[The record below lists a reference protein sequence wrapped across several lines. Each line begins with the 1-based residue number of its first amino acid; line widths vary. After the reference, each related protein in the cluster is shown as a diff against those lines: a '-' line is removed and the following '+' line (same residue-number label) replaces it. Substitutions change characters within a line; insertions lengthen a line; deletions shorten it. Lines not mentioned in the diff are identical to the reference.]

1 MKNNRMS
8 GRTVLLALV
17 IASLTAVGS
26 TSAQT
31 SKSAQIDRMTQL
43 QAQFDAAK
51 GQPGANEEQLA
62 ANRTEYAQIKAALG
76 GDEPCAIGNATEGS
90 SSPRAPAP
98 SPTGCTATTTPFANT
113 TAVAIPTGP
122 GVVTSTITVAGAAT
136 YLWDADITTFITHT
150 FAADLD
156 VTIQSPAGTIV
167 TLTTDNGAGNDNV
180 FNGTV
185 WDDDANPLG
194 QVPYTTNAGLVTD
207 HPYVNLVLASP
218 LVPEESLAAFVGE
231 NPNGV
236 WTITISDDLSGDG
249 GSLDQWSLNL
259 TTFPAAPTLS
269 PVQAFNQATATAIPT
284 GPAVVT
290 STLAVAGLA
299 NPVCKVALRSNIAH
313 TFAADLDITL
323 LSPAG
328 TVVTLTTD
336 NGAGNDNVFAGTV
349 WDDDA
354 NPAGQVPYTTNAGV
368 TTDHPYVNLVPA
380 TPLVP
385 EESMGAFMGEVGNG
399 TWSLTVS
406 DDLSGDGGSIDS
418 WGLDFITCAC
428 AASTADLA
436 LTQSNNAAG
445 NALLIGST
453 FEKTLTVTN
462 NGPATAT
469 GITVT
474 DTLPAQLAFVS
485 SNCGATAAG
494 QVVTYTIPTL
504 ASGAV
509 NNCVLTLRVQAPGTI
524 VNTAAI
530 TASTPTDPVAGNNTT
545 SAQIGPSGGG
555 VAQTPVPA
563 LDLKSILVLLG
574 LVSALGMFAMRQRQA

>member
-17 IASLTAVGS
+17 IASFAAVGS

-31 SKSAQIDRMTQL
+31 SKSGQIDRMTQL

-51 GQPGANEEQLA
+51 GQPGANADQLA

-76 GDEPCAIGNATEGS
+76 GDEPCAIGNATDGS

-113 TAVAIPTGP
+113 TAVAIPAGP
-122 GVVTSTITVAGAAT
+122 AVVTSTITVAGAAT
-136 YLWDADITTFITHT
+136 YLWDVDITTFMTHT
-150 FAADLD
+150 FSGDLD

-167 TLTTDNGAGNDNV
+167 TLTTDNGGANDNV

-194 QVPYTTNAGLVTD
+194 QVPYTSNNGVVTD
-207 HPYVNLVLASP
+207 QVYANLVLASP
-218 LVPEESLAAFVGE
+218 LIPEEALAAFVGE

-236 WTITISDDLSGDG
+236 WTLTISDDAAGDS

-269 PVQAFNQATATAIPT
+269 PVQAFNQATATAIPA

-313 TFAADLDITL
+313 TFSGDLDITL

-336 NGAGNDNVFAGTV
+336 NGGANDNVFAGTV

-354 NPAGQVPYTTNAGV
+354 NPAGQVPYTTNSGV
-368 TTDHPYVNLVPA
+368 TTDHVYANLVAA
-380 TPLVP
+380 TPLVA

-399 TWSLTVS
+399 TWTLTVS
-406 DDLSGDGGSIDS
+406 DDAAGDSGSIDS

-428 AASTADLA
+428 GASTADLA

-453 FEKTLTVTN
+453 FQKTLTVTN
-462 NGPATAT
+462 NGPAAAT

-485 SNCGATAAG
+485 SNCGATAVG

-504 ASGAV
+504 ANGAS
-509 NNCVLTLRVQAPGTI
+509 NSCVLTVRVQATGTI
-524 VNTAAI
+524 VNSASI

-545 SAQIGPSGGG
+545 MAQIGPSGGG
-555 VAQTPVPA
+555 VAQTAVPA

-574 LVSALGMFAMRQRQA
+574 LVSALGMLALRQRQA